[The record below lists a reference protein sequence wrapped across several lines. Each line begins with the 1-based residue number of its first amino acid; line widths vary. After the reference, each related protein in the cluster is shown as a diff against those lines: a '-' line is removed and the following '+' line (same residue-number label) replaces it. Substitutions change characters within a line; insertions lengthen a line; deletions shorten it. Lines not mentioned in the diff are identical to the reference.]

1 MMHKTNST
9 ALDME
14 ILGSKSNGIVTWGNT
29 SDAGCEDTFSKDI
42 LVAPSDGECSLGSA
56 LSCLLHRQAH
66 LCPGLRCV
74 TSKSRSDWWSQPHQ
88 LSAKTP
94 PFSFLSIREPH
105 PGRSQNI
112 LDKEQRGKNV
122 SARALKLTLPEPH
135 PLPLLSPSLLLE
147 APVCFSQI
155 PPFTPPSRP
164 RASQLLTSFTHSL
177 SNC

>member
-1 MMHKTNST
+1 MYQLRSPESSDTSVCLFTDFDSQVQLTQITGSKWNMMHKTNST

-74 TSKSRSDWWSQPHQ
+74 TSKSRSDWWFQPHQ

-122 SARALKLTLPEPH
+122 RAPGP
-135 PLPLLSPSLLLE
+135 
-147 APVCFSQI
+147 
-155 PPFTPPSRP
+155 
-164 RASQLLTSFTHSL
+164 
-177 SNC
+177 